1 MTKSQLHY
9 FSNNFTEFEQTY
21 EQNHCCICHVACCR
35 SDRKI
40 HAYCTELIRRTAH
53 TVARLIDKQRNER
66 VMLSH
71 DSWFD
76 NERTTKRL
84 YGARERTLQISVT
97 DHKALMW
104 IAQRELTI
112 IAIAA
117 SKDSKP
123 LSCRRIFRAV
133 CKVKTKQRS
142 VVRSMCCVFHRKLF
156 QSVHVLQASLSD

>member
-1 MTKSQLHY
+1 MNKT
-9 FSNNFTEFEQTY
+9 
-21 EQNHCCICHVACCR
+21 IVAF
-35 SDRKI
+35 
-40 HAYCTELIRRTAH
+40 AMWLAAGLIARYMHTAQSLLDAQH

-112 IAIAA
+112 IAIVA